1 MPPLS
6 SDTFAAAVDHTL
18 LDAAS
23 TAARE
28 LTVDAVA

>member
-6 SDTFAAAVDHTL
+6 SDTFAAAVGLTL

-23 TAARE
+23 SAAEE
-28 LTVDAVA
+28 LTDDAVA